1 MRIRRS
7 SLSIVALVLLA
18 GCGPRVPK
26 VTLSVD
32 KKLNAT
38 FGGVSDVVEIGGGR
52 VAFADPMARR
62 FHTGDFATGSVDTIG
77 VPVDSLPYNAPPSLY
92 RHPGW
97 VALLAGDTVAVV
109 DFGATRT
116 TLWTPA
122 GFSRVL
128 AIPDAGGPT
137 PVLVY
142 DTLGHGYKVDFR
154 TVTGGAEPGTQ
165 MRKDSLP
172 VLRLNFGAGTVD
184 TVARLSVPEFGEAT
198 FGPQKQSV
206 AQIFGPADIFGVLPD
221 GTVWVARA
229 RSMSVDW
236 RSPDGTWTRGP
247 AHRYAKVTVT
257 EADKK
262 KVMDRLHARG
272 LPSNVEVV
280 FPFAKTKPSFEAGI
294 GRPDGE
300 VWLQLS
306 RADEDDP
313 VTYSVIGKDGKM
325 LRLVT
330 APDGVGITSVSGQY
344 AYGALK
350 SGEKRELVRLPV
362 P

>member
-1 MRIRRS
+1 MRIRNS
-7 SLSIVALVLLA
+7 GLPIAALVLLA
-18 GCGPRVPK
+18 ACGPRVPS
-26 VTLSVD
+26 VTLAVD
-32 KKLNAT
+32 RKLNAT
-38 FGGVSDVVEIGGGR
+38 FGGVSDVVEIPGGR

-62 FHTGDFATGSVDTIG
+62 FHTGDFATGAVDTIG

-92 RHPGW
+92 KHPGW
-97 VALLAGDTVAVV
+97 VAQLAADTVAVV

-122 GFSRVL
+122 GFARVL
-128 AIPDAGGPT
+128 PIPDAGGAT

-154 TVTGGAEPGTQ
+154 TVTGGAEPGTA

-172 VLRLNFGAGTVD
+172 VLRLSLTGGTVD

-206 AQIFGPADIFGVLPD
+206 AQIFGPTDIFGVLPD
-221 GTVWVARA
+221 GSVWVARA
-229 RSMSVDW
+229 RTMSVDW
-236 RSPDGTWTRGP
+236 RTPDGTWTRGP
-247 AHRYAKVTVT
+247 EHRYAKVTVT
-257 EADKK
+257 EEDKK
-262 KVMDRLHARG
+262 RVMERLHARG

-280 FPFAKTKPSFEAGI
+280 FPFAKTKPSFEAAI
-294 GRPDGE
+294 GRPGGE
-300 VWLQLS
+300 VWLQYS
-306 RADEDDP
+306 RADEAEP
-313 VTYSVIGKDGKM
+313 ITYAVLGKDGAM
-325 LRLVT
+325 LRTVT
-330 APDGVGITSVSGQY
+330 VPAGVGITSVSSQY

-350 SGEKRELVRLPV
+350 TGETRELVRLAV

>member
-1 MRIRRS
+1 MRICS
-7 SLSIVALVLLA
+7 FSLPIAALLILA
-18 GCGPRVPK
+18 GCGPKVPK
-26 VTLSVD
+26 VTLAVD

-38 FGGVSDVVEIGGGR
+38 FGGVSNVVEIDGGR

-62 FHTGDFATGSVDTIG
+62 FHTGDFATGAVDTVG

-122 GFSRVL
+122 GFARVL
-128 AIPDAGGPT
+128 TIPDAGGPT

-142 DTLGHGYKVDFR
+142 DTLGFGYKVDFR

-165 MRKDSLP
+165 MQKDSLP
-172 VLRLNFGAGTVD
+172 VLRLNLAAGTVD
-184 TVARLSVPEFGEAT
+184 TVARLSVPEFGEAM
-198 FGPQKQSV
+198 FGPQRQTV
-206 AQIFGPADIFGVLPD
+206 AQIFGPTDIFGVLPD
-221 GTVWVARA
+221 GTIWVARA
-229 RSMSVDW
+229 RSLSVDW
-236 RSPDGTWTRGP
+236 RAPDGTWTRGA
-247 AHRYAKVTVT
+247 AHSYAKVSVT
-257 EADKK
+257 EDDKK
-262 KVMDRLHARG
+262 RVMDRLHARG

-306 RADEDDP
+306 RADEADP
-313 VTYSVIGKDGKM
+313 MTYAVITRDGAMTRMVTVP
-325 LRLVT
+325 
-330 APDGVGITSVSGQY
+330 AGVGITSVSDQY

-350 SGEKRELVRLPV
+350 TAEKRELVRLAIP
-362 P
+362 

>member
-1 MRIRRS
+1 MKTRS
-7 SLSIVALVLLA
+7 RSLPVLALVLLA
-18 GCGPRVPK
+18 ACEPRVPA
-26 VTLSVD
+26 VTLAVD

-38 FGGVSDVVEIGGGR
+38 FGGVSDVVEIAGGR

-62 FHTGDFATGSVDTIG
+62 FHTGDFATGAVDTLG
-77 VPVDSLPYNAPPSLY
+77 VPVDSLPYNAPASLY

-97 VALLAGDTVAVV
+97 VALLAADTVAVV

-122 GFSRVL
+122 GFARVL
-128 AIPDAGGPT
+128 TIPDAGGAT

-154 TVTGGAEPGTQ
+154 TVTGGAEPGTA

-172 VLRLNFGAGTVD
+172 VLRLSLGGGTVD
-184 TVARLSVPEFGEAT
+184 TVAKLSIPEFGEAT

-206 AQIFGPADIFGVLPD
+206 AQIFGPTDVFGVLPD
-221 GTVWVARA
+221 GTIWVARA

-236 RSPDGTWTRGP
+236 RAPDGTWTRGP
-247 AHRYAKVTVT
+247 SHSYAKVAVT
-257 EADKK
+257 EEDKK
-262 KVMDRLHARG
+262 RVMDRLHARG
-272 LPSNVEVV
+272 LPSNVDVV

-294 GRPDGE
+294 GRPTGE

-306 RADEDDP
+306 RADEADP
-313 VTYSVIGKDGKM
+313 MTYAVIGKDGVM
-325 LRLVT
+325 QRMVT
-330 APDGVGITSVSGQY
+330 VPAGVGITSVSGQY

-350 SGEKRELVRLPV
+350 TDEKRELVRLAIP
-362 P
+362 

>member
-1 MRIRRS
+1 MKIRNNS
-7 SLSIVALVLLA
+7 VLIVALVLVT
-18 GCGPRVPK
+18 GCGPKVPQ
-26 VTLSVD
+26 VTLAVD

-38 FGGVSDVVEIGGGR
+38 FGGVSDVVEIAGGR

-62 FHTGDFATGSVDTIG
+62 FHTGDFATGAVDNIG
-77 VPVDSLPYNAPPSLY
+77 VPVDSLPFNAPPSLY

-97 VALLAGDTVAVV
+97 VALLAADTVAVV

-122 GFSRVL
+122 GFARVL
-128 AIPDAGGPT
+128 SIPDAGGPT

-142 DTLGHGYKVDFR
+142 DTLGYGYKVDFR

-172 VLRLNFGAGTVD
+172 VLRLNLAGGTVD

-198 FGPQKQSV
+198 FGPQRQTV
-206 AQIFGPADIFGVLPD
+206 AQIFGPTDVFGVLPD

-229 RSMSVDW
+229 RTMSVDW
-236 RSPDGTWTRGP
+236 RAPDGTWTTGP
-247 AHRYAKVTVT
+247 AHPYSRVAVTD
-257 EADKK
+257 EDRKR
-262 KVMDRLHARG
+262 VMDRLHARG
-272 LPSNVEVV
+272 LPTNVEVV

-294 GRPDGE
+294 GRPGGE

-306 RADEDDP
+306 RADEADP
-313 VTYSVIGKDGKM
+313 ITYAVIGKDGKM
-325 LRLVT
+325 QRTML
-330 APDGVGITSVSGQY
+330 APPGVVITSVSSQY

-350 SGEKRELVRLPV
+350 TEDRRELVRLAIP
-362 P
+362 

>member
-1 MRIRRS
+1 MRIRS
-7 SLSIVALVLLA
+7 NGLSIVTLFLLA
-18 GCGPRVPK
+18 SCGPRVPK
-26 VTLSVD
+26 VTLAVD

-38 FGGVSDVVEIGGGR
+38 FGGVSDVVEIPGGR

-62 FHTGDFATGSVDTIG
+62 FHTGDFTTGLVDTIG

-116 TLWTPA
+116 TLWTPE

-128 AIPDAGGPT
+128 TIPDAGGST

-154 TVTGGAEPGTQ
+154 TVTGGAEPGSQ

-172 VLRLNFGAGTVD
+172 VLRLSLTGGAVD
-184 TVARLSVPEFGEAT
+184 TVARLSIPEFGEAT
-198 FGPQKQSV
+198 FGPQRQSV
-206 AQIFGPADIFGVLPD
+206 AQIFGPTDTFGVLPD
-221 GTVWVARA
+221 GTIWVARA

-236 RSPDGTWTRGP
+236 RAPDGTWTRGP
-247 AHRYAKVTVT
+247 AHSYARVSVT
-257 EADKK
+257 EEDKK
-262 KVMDRLHARG
+262 RVMDRLHARG

-294 GRPDGE
+294 GRPGGE

-306 RADEDDP
+306 RADEADP
-313 VTYSVIGKDGKM
+313 MTYAVIGKDGTM

-330 APDGVGITSVSGQY
+330 VPEGVGITSVTGRY

-350 SGEKRELVRLPV
+350 TEEKRELVRLAIP
-362 P
+362 